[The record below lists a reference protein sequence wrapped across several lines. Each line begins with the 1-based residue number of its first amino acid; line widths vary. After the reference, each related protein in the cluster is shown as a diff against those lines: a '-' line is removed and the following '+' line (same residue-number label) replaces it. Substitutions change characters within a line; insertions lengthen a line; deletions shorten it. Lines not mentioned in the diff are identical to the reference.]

1 MSAQA
6 VSEFRRRRKKNL
18 IRVCGEKCCLCGYNK
33 TISALEFHH
42 IHPEMK
48 KFGIASGNC
57 HNLEDDLLEIKKCVL
72 VCANCHRE
80 IHDGLYSDEELEHE
94 KIFIDSIADEL
105 RQEREEKKYYCKS
118 CGKELSQ
125 ENQSKLCREC
135 YKKSQRENRPSRLE
149 LKEMIRTMPFTKI
162 GERFGVSDNAIRKWC
177 KAENLPTKKTEIQKL
192 TDAQWEEI

>member
-18 IRVCGEKCCLCGYNK
+18 IRVCGEKCCLCGYDK
-33 TISALEFHH
+33 AISALEFHH
-42 IHPEMK
+42 IYPETK
-48 KFGIASGNC
+48 RYGIASGNC
-57 HNLEDDLLEIKKCVL
+57 HNLEEDLLEVKKCVL

-80 IHDGLYSDEELEHE
+80 IHNGRYTNEELEH
-94 KIFIDSIADEL
+94 KRIFIDSVADEL
-105 RQEREEKKYYCKS
+105 RQEKKYYCQV

-125 ENQSKLCREC
+125 ENKTKLCREC
-135 YKKSQRENRPSRLE
+135 YKKSQREGRPSRSE

-162 GERFGVSDNAIRKWC
+162 GERFGVTDNAIRKWC

-192 TDAQWEEI
+192 NNVQWEEI